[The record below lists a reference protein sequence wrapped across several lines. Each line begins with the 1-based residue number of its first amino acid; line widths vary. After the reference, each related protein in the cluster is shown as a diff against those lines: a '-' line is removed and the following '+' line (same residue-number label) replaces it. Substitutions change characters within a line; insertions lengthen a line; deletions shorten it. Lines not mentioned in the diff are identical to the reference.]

1 MSNEIVKQGMVS
13 IAAMQPIDLQS
24 REQVSALVK
33 TAIQVKADKKD
44 ADAADKELTDNF
56 KRLCAA
62 EIADGKPVSCY
73 AWDEGKKITIT
84 YRGGGAEVD
93 ETELLK
99 SLYEAYGEEYGDK
112 KGKAWR
118 AFKAIS
124 DPIEVPRKLNP
135 AKLQAELER
144 AGRIAAGIDSG
155 VPKVTAQVVASATT
169 TKKPTVAATLSNISK
184 DEKTRHDKEGWE
196 PVYVAG

>member
-1 MSNEIVKQGMVS
+1 MSNEIVKQSMVS

-44 ADAADKELTDNF
+44 ADAADKELIDNF

-73 AWDEGKKITIT
+73 AWDEGKKMTIT

-112 KGKAWR
+112 KGKAWE

-144 AGRIAAGIDSG
+144 AGRIAAGIESG